1 MASLH
6 VTEIRIQYSDI
17 CHYNVVLVLGFFAS
31 YINITNITLLD
42 KED

>member
-6 VTEIRIQYSDI
+6 VTEIYIQYGDI
-17 CHYNVVLVLGFFAS
+17 YHYNVVLVLGFFANR
-31 YINITNITLLD
+31 INVVNVTLPD